1 MIPGGPVSPAL
12 CIQGGA
18 KPTDKNDG
26 KGILRPGYYG
36 DLAVLSDD
44 FFTVP
49 EQDIPHIESLL
60 TLVGGRIVHAA
71 GASEGLDEEPLAI
84 SPQWS
89 PVAHF
94 GGYQATVV
102 ALELGMQELRALLQP
117 QQQHPRSAAA
127 GIPAPAAP
135 ATAERLA
142 ETSSAAPAA
151 APAGTPD
158 EV

>member
-12 CIQGGA
+12 CIQGSA

-71 GASEGLDEEPLAI
+71 GASEGLDEEPPDQPTMEPGRPLRRLPGHRRRPGTGHARA
-84 SPQWS
+84 PR
-89 PVAHF
+89 
-94 GGYQATVV
+94 AT
-102 ALELGMQELRALLQP
+102 
-117 QQQHPRSAAA
+117 
-127 GIPAPAAP
+127 
-135 ATAERLA
+135 
-142 ETSSAAPAA
+142 AAPAA
-151 APAGTPD
+151 APPVRGRQHLRTGYRRVAC
-158 EV
+158 